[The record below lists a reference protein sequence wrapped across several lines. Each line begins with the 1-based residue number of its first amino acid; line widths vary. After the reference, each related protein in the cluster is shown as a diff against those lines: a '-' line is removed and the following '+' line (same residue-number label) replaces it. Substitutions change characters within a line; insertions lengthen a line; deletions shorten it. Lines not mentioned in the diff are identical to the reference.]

1 MAESADAT
9 DLKSV
14 GSDTVRVRPPLAPQ
28 DVIAWNLR
36 KSRDRNDIFIYKETM
51 FFTRQ
56 QLEEIEDKS
65 LASHGMRSRDSKG
78 RAYLDSEPDYRTSFQ
93 RDRDRILHTTA
104 FRRLEYKTQV
114 FINFEGDYFRTRL
127 THTLEVA
134 QIGRTLAR
142 ALGANEDLVEAIC
155 LAHDLGHS
163 PFGHSGEIALSKLM
177 KDFGGFDH
185 NRQSLRIVT
194 ELEQRYPEFPGL
206 NLTWEVREG
215 MVKHESEYDISDAR
229 DFSPELRGNL
239 ETQIANVADELAY
252 TTHDLDDG
260 LRSGMISPQML
271 EGIALWEVL
280 RETYNWRG
288 PSLDEMDRHRMI
300 RQLVGLMVS
309 DMLSATDAR
318 IRESKARTALDIQKL
333 KYNLIGYSEDMH
345 RRNRELK
352 DFLYKK
358 LYRHY
363 RVVRMSVK
371 AERLISD
378 MFHAYCAESAMLPE
392 HVQRTIEKRGI
403 ERTICDYIAGMTD
416 RYAIEEHQKLFNP
429 QERP

>member
-1 MAESADAT
+1 
-9 DLKSV
+9 
-14 GSDTVRVRPPLAPQ
+14 
-28 DVIAWNLR
+28 
-36 KSRDRNDIFIYKETM
+36 M

-56 QLEEIEDKS
+56 QLEETEDRS
-65 LASHGMRSRDSKG
+65 LAPYGLRSRDSKG
-78 RAYLDSEPDYRTSFQ
+78 RAYLDNEPEYRTTFQ

-114 FINFEGDYFRTRL
+114 FINYEGDYFRTRL

-142 ALGANEDLVEAIC
+142 ALGANEDLVEAVC

-163 PFGHSGEIALSKLM
+163 PFGHSGEVALARLM

-185 NRQSLRIVT
+185 NKQSLRIVT

-206 NLTWEVREG
+206 NLSWEVREG
-215 MVKHESEYDISDAR
+215 IVKHESEYDISDAR
-229 DFSPELRGNL
+229 DFAPDLRGNL

-260 LRSGMISPQML
+260 LRSGMITPHML
-271 EGIALWEVL
+271 DGIALWEIL
-280 RETYNWRG
+280 RETYRWRG
-288 PSLDEMDRHRMI
+288 PHLDDIERHRMI
-300 RQLVGLMVS
+300 RQLVGLMVT
-309 DMLSATDAR
+309 DMVEATDKR
-318 IRESKARTALDIQKL
+318 LRESNVKSALDIQKL
-333 KYNLIGYSEDMH
+333 KHNVIGYSEEMQ

-352 DFLYKK
+352 DFLYKN

-363 RVVRMSVK
+363 RVVRMQVK
-371 AERLISD
+371 AERIVSD
-378 MFHAYCAESAMLPE
+378 LFHAYRSEPLMLPQSAQKLVE
-392 HVQRTIEKRGI
+392 PRGL

-416 RYAIEEHQKLFNP
+416 RFAIEEHQKLFNP
-429 QERP
+429 LEKP